1 MSKIISTNGFL
12 WLDVT
17 EKAKEIYNSG
27 LFAIYSLYNDGSE
40 SLIKDHL
47 DLNQALGFGNAI
59 GIELGHINEIESKR
73 KFNVEV
79 NPFTQTAIISSTFNG
94 IVYTQMINYSDLDVW
109 DSFEMAWECFD
120 IHFLYDDEFS
130 VSIYPTEEGKTTDY
144 KNPCIVHLKINI

>member
-1 MSKIISTNGFL
+1 MSKIISTDGFL

-17 EKAKEIYNSG
+17 EKAKEIYNVG
-27 LFAIYSLYNDGSE
+27 LFSIYSLHHDGSE
-40 SLIKDHL
+40 SLIESHN
-47 DLNQALGFGNAI
+47 DLKMALECGNNI
-59 GIELGHINEIESKR
+59 GIELGHIDEIENKR

-79 NPFTQTAIISSTFNG
+79 NPFTQTAIISSKFND
-94 IVYTQMINYSDLDVW
+94 VLYTQMINYSDLDVW

-130 VSIYPTEEGKTTDY
+130 VSIYPTEEGKATDY